1 MGRTG
6 LLYESMKDQLKWRK
20 LSMKNYINLVSQ
32 IGRVLSLSDENFN
45 KYKVEHMEMSD
56 NAIANV
62 FLKAFGD
69 GK

>member
-1 MGRTG
+1 
-6 LLYESMKDQLKWRK
+6 
-20 LSMKNYINLVSQ
+20 MKNYINLVSQ